1 MSYSKQN
8 REKQIL
14 HIKAC
19 GWNLQKGTDGL
30 RGQNKKRDENE
41 RTDMYTEGVNRGPAS
56 TYRPHPV

>member
-30 RGQNKKRDENE
+30 RAGQEE
-41 RTDMYTEGVNRGPAS
+41 R
-56 TYRPHPV
+56 